1 MCENLS
7 IYLQLN
13 SQILHNYVIFQLCL
27 LYVTFLKQ
35 VNENHSFMAT
45 INTESSTTLASTRLD
60 KWLWAARFY
69 KTRAIAK
76 QMIDGGKVFYNGQRT
91 KSGKAV
97 VIGDIIKIRQGYDE
111 KEIKVIAIADKR
123 RDADF
128 AQTLYQE
135 SSKSIEIREKNNL
148 ARKQGILLSPASDRK
163 PDKKQRRKLR
173 EFKER
178 I

>member
-1 MCENLS
+1 MTTAKDNN
-7 IYLQLN
+7 I
-13 SQILHNYVIFQLCL
+13 
-27 LYVTFLKQ
+27 
-35 VNENHSFMAT
+35 T
-45 INTESSTTLASTRLD
+45 ITSTRLD
-60 KWLWAARFY
+60 KWLWAARFF

-97 VIGDIIKIRQGYDE
+97 VIGDAIKIRQGFDE
-111 KEIKVIAIADKR
+111 KEIEVIALADKR
-123 RDADF
+123 RDATF

-135 SSKSIEIREKNNL
+135 TTKSIETRAKNSL
-148 ARKQGILLSPASDRK
+148 ARKQGILLSPASDTK

>member
-1 MCENLS
+1 MTENS
-7 IYLQLN
+7 
-13 SQILHNYVIFQLCL
+13 
-27 LYVTFLKQ
+27 
-35 VNENHSFMAT
+35 
-45 INTESSTTLASTRLD
+45 STRLD

-97 VIGDIIKIRQGYDE
+97 SIGDTIKIRQGFEE
-111 KEIKVIAIADKR
+111 KEVDVIALADKR
-123 RDADF
+123 RDATF
-128 AQTLYQE
+128 AVTLYKE
-135 SSKSIEIREKNNL
+135 TTNSIASREKNAL
-148 ARKQGILLSPASDRK
+148 ARQQGILLSPASDTK

-173 EFKER
+173 QFKER

>member
-1 MCENLS
+1 
-7 IYLQLN
+7 
-13 SQILHNYVIFQLCL
+13 
-27 LYVTFLKQ
+27 
-35 VNENHSFMAT
+35 MAT
-45 INTESSTTLASTRLD
+45 EKKNSSTHLTSTRLD

-97 VIGDIIKIRQGYDE
+97 IIGDKIKIRQGFDE
-111 KEIKVIAIADKR
+111 KEVEVVALTDRR
-123 RDADF
+123 RDATF

-135 SSKSIEIREKNNL
+135 SDKSIETREKNSL
-148 ARKQGILLSPASDRK
+148 ARKQGILLSPASDTK

>member
-1 MCENLS
+1 MA
-7 IYLQLN
+7 LQ
-13 SQILHNYVIFQLCL
+13 SGKTQ
-27 LYVTFLKQ
+27 
-35 VNENHSFMAT
+35 NEN
-45 INTESSTTLASTRLD
+45 SSTRID

-91 KSGKAV
+91 KSGKNV
-97 VIGDIIKIRQGYDE
+97 SIGDKITLRQGYEE
-111 KEIKVIAIADKR
+111 KDVIVIALADKR
-123 RDADF
+123 RDATF
-128 AQTLYQE
+128 AATLYAE
-135 SSKSIEIREKNNL
+135 TEESIESRAKNAL
-148 ARKQGILLSPASDRK
+148 ARKQGILLSPASDTK

>member
-1 MCENLS
+1 MTKQNNDTQDNLS
-7 IYLQLN
+7 
-13 SQILHNYVIFQLCL
+13 
-27 LYVTFLKQ
+27 
-35 VNENHSFMAT
+35 A
-45 INTESSTTLASTRLD
+45 RLD

-91 KSGKAV
+91 KASKQV
-97 VIGDIIKIRQGYDE
+97 NVDDRIRIRQGHEE
-111 KEIKVIAIADKR
+111 KEVIVIAIAER
-123 RDADF
+123 RKDATF
-128 AQTLYQE
+128 AQTLYTE
-135 SSKSIEIREKNNL
+135 TTDSIETREKNSL
-148 ARKQGILLSPASDRK
+148 ARKQGILLSPASDTK

>member
-1 MCENLS
+1 MLEYAIFCQIELYQFIS
-7 IYLQLN
+7 I
-13 SQILHNYVIFQLCL
+13 I
-27 LYVTFLKQ
+27 Q
-35 VNENHSFMAT
+35 VKEYTFMAAT
-45 INTESSTTLASTRLD
+45 NNNSSTLLTSTRLD

-97 VIGDIIKIRQGYDE
+97 VIGDSIKIRQGFDE
-111 KEIKVIAIADKR
+111 KEVEVIALADKR
-123 RDADF
+123 RDATF
-128 AQTLYQE
+128 AHTLYQE
-135 SSKSIEIREKNNL
+135 TDKSIETRERDSL
-148 ARKQGILLSPASDRK
+148 ARKQGILLSPASDTK

>member
-1 MCENLS
+1 
-7 IYLQLN
+7 
-13 SQILHNYVIFQLCL
+13 
-27 LYVTFLKQ
+27 
-35 VNENHSFMAT
+35 MAASDK
-45 INTESSTTLASTRLD
+45 NTPTSLPSARLD

-69 KTRAIAK
+69 RTRAIAK

-97 VIGDIIKIRQGYDE
+97 SIGDVIKIRQGFDE
-111 KEIKVIAIADKR
+111 KEVEVLSLADKR
-123 RDADF
+123 RDATF
-128 AQTLYQE
+128 AQTLYKE
-135 SSKSIEIREKNNL
+135 TDKSIETREKNSL
-148 ARKQGILLSPASDRK
+148 ARKQGILLSPASDTK

>member
-1 MCENLS
+1 MSTSLPLKNNS
-7 IYLQLN
+7 I
-13 SQILHNYVIFQLCL
+13 
-27 LYVTFLKQ
+27 
-35 VNENHSFMAT
+35 
-45 INTESSTTLASTRLD
+45 RLD

-69 KTRAIAK
+69 RTRAIAK
-76 QMIDGGKVFYNGQRT
+76 QMIDGGKIFYNGQRT

-97 VIGDIIKIRQGYDE
+97 SIGDIIKIRQGFEE
-111 KEIKVIAIADKR
+111 KLVTVIALADKR
-123 RDADF
+123 SDATF

-135 SSKSIEIREKNNL
+135 SKESINSREKNAL
-148 ARKQGILLSPASDRK
+148 ARKQGILLSPASDTK

>member
-1 MCENLS
+1 MAALNPTGEN
-7 IYLQLN
+7 N
-13 SQILHNYVIFQLCL
+13 
-27 LYVTFLKQ
+27 
-35 VNENHSFMAT
+35 
-45 INTESSTTLASTRLD
+45 STRLD

-97 VIGDIIKIRQGYDE
+97 ALGDIIKVRQGFEE
-111 KEIKVIAIADKR
+111 KEVEVIALADKR
-123 RDADF
+123 SDATF

-135 SSKSIEIREKNNL
+135 TKQSIESREKNAL
-148 ARKQGILLSPASDRK
+148 ARKQGILLSPASDSK
-163 PDKKQRRKLR
+163 PDKKQRRQIR
-173 EFKER
+173 QFKER